1 MTHMAVWRVRV
12 PAESVA
18 DLLAVREEGIA
29 EAQRLCPELLRAEL
43 VQVSED
49 QWLEVITWSVA
60 DGEDRLM
67 AREGEFDALNRLH
80 ALMGEVIGVDRGE
93 VRHSRG
99 AVAA

>member
-1 MTHMAVWRVRV
+1 MTYMTVWRARV

-29 EAQRLCPELLRAEL
+29 EAQRLCPTLLRADL
-43 VQVSED
+43 VRVSEEE
-49 QWLEVITWSVA
+49 WLDVITWSVA
-60 DGEDRLM
+60 DGEDQLM

-80 ALMGEVIGVDRGE
+80 ALMGEVVGVDRGE